1 MIGMDGYA
9 AGLAIGKTMNDA
21 DFVKA
26 AEQLRHRLKK
36 AQEAGD
42 IEQPL
47 HQGMI
52 KTTNDLV
59 TEIQD
64 LAADPSAKKERR
76 LSDPDAD
83 VHRVEH
89 FREAAKEAQ
98 LRLSGGKI
106 DLEFKTPV
114 RSVPPTMMVS
124 SVSVELVPAKN
135 KPKPR

>member
-9 AGLAIGKTMNDA
+9 AGLALGKSMNDA
-21 DFVKA
+21 EFAKA

-64 LAADPSAKKERR
+64 LEGRPAGQKERR
-76 LSDPDAD
+76 LSDPKTNI
-83 VHRVEH
+83 HRVEH

-98 LRLSGGKI
+98 VRLSGGKI
-106 DLEFKTPV
+106 DLEFKTPAM
-114 RSVPPTMMVS
+114 SVPPQTMVRDTA
-124 SVSVELVPAKN
+124 VELVPTKRR
-135 KPKPR
+135 PKPS